1 MATRSAIAVQ
11 SGDSLRAVYCHW
23 DGYPS
28 HQLPILTNR
37 YNNTKLAA
45 ALIAPG
51 DISSLETAE
60 DWQRQP
66 LPQSRPLYYYER
78 GDANVSPRSFASLA
92 DLKQWADGCNC
103 EHVYYYQ
110 PRKGWQHQPINH
122 VRESVGIM
130 PGCDSAQW

>member
-28 HQLPILTNR
+28 HQLPILTKR
-37 YNNTKLAA
+37 YNNAKLAA

-51 DISSLETAE
+51 DISSLETSE
-60 DWQRQP
+60 NWQRQP
-66 LPQSRPLYYYER
+66 LPRSRPLYYHER
-78 GDANVSPRSFASLA
+78 GDANVSPRSFANLSDLA
-92 DLKQWADGCNC
+92 QWADGCNC

-122 VRESVGIM
+122 VRESGGIM